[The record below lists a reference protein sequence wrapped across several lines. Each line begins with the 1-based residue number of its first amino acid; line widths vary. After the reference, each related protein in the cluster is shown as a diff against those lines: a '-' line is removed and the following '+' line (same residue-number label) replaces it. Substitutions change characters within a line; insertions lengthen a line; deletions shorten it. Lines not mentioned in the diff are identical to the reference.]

1 MMSGKQ
7 NTTRAI
13 INRNV
18 ERLLVRE
25 FLMNNTKKAGFG
37 GIDIRRTPAGT
48 EVTVHAERPGMVI
61 GRQGKIIH
69 DLQRRLNAE
78 FRLPNTKLKVE
89 EIENSTLNAQ
99 VMAERIVQSL
109 ERGWYHRR
117 ASLSAA
123 ENIMKAGARG
133 VIITIAG
140 KLTGARHRTEK
151 TIRGHVKYCGETAVQ
166 HMEKGHAVAVKK
178 LGTIGVT
185 VEIMRQGTKLPH
197 EISIYSDEQLKIRA
211 EQEEAQDEAA
221 EDVENQE
228 VEA

>member
-1 MMSGKQ
+1 MSGKQ

-37 GIDIRRTPAGT
+37 GIDIRRTPQGT
-48 EVTVHAERPGMVI
+48 EVTVHAERPGLVI

-69 DLQRRLNAE
+69 DLQRRLNSE
-78 FRLPNTKLKVE
+78 FRLPNTKLSVK
-89 EIENSTLNAQ
+89 EIENSTQNAQ

-109 ERGWYHRR
+109 QRGWYHRR

-123 ENIMKAGARG
+123 ENIMKDGARG

-166 HMEKGHAVAVKK
+166 HMDKGHAVAVKK
-178 LGTIGVT
+178 LGTILSL
-185 VEIMRQGTKLPH
+185 IH
-197 EISIYSDEQLKIRA
+197 I
-211 EQEEAQDEAA
+211 
-221 EDVENQE
+221 
-228 VEA
+228 